1 MVRSTQVSMTAPSSQ
16 TLQRTELKT
25 TGYMATIF
33 ALRMFGLFM
42 ILPIF
47 AVYGQELEGAS
58 PLLIGTA
65 IGAYGLMQ
73 ALLQIP
79 FGMMSDRFG
88 RRPLL
93 LIGLLLFIA
102 GGVVAALS
110 DHIYGVIAGR
120 ALQGAGAIA
129 SVIMALIG
137 DVVSEKNRTRAMAL
151 IGMSVGGSFILALIL
166 GPLLAAWLGLSGLFW
181 ATSVLGA
188 LALVVACVVPAPKA
202 HQGELL
208 PARERFRRVLASKT
222 LLRFDV
228 GIFTLHMIM
237 TASFVVVPALLSER
251 LGLSLQSHSLLYLA
265 VLVVGFIA
273 MVPLV
278 IRAERRGAIPVKRLA
293 IVLLAVS
300 QVLLALA
307 DAALWHYVVALLVF
321 FAAFNLLE
329 ALLPSLVGRAA
340 PAGTRGTAMGVYSS
354 SQFMGVFVGGQLG
367 GALYQWL
374 GPEAVFYGCMVLAV
388 VWLLVLTGMQE
399 LPRLENRVLHLQ
411 PGQDWLALSQRLHQ
425 VPGVEEVVVVETQ
438 AMVLLKIDT
447 GSFDEG
453 RLQGLAAVAQS

>member
-1 MVRSTQVSMTAPSSQ
+1 MTAPSS
-16 TLQRTELKT
+16 TAMQRTELKT

-47 AVYGQELEGAS
+47 AVYGQALEGAS

-102 GGVVAALS
+102 GGVVAAMS

-181 ATSVLGA
+181 ATVMLGSLAFLVA
-188 LALVVACVVPAPKA
+188 LVVPAPKA
-202 HQGELL
+202 LQGELL
-208 PARERFRRVLASKT
+208 PAKERFRRVLGSKT

-228 GIFTLHMIM
+228 GIFTLHVIM

-251 LGLSLQSHSLLYLA
+251 LGLSLQSHSLLYLG
-265 VLVVGFIA
+265 VLVAGFIA

-278 IRAERRGAIPVKRLA
+278 IRAERRGAVPVKRLA
-293 IVLLAVS
+293 IVLLATS
-300 QVLLALA
+300 QLLLALA
-307 DAALWHYVVALLVF
+307 DAALWHFVLALLVF

-374 GPEAVFYGCMVLAV
+374 GPQAVFYGCMVLAL
-388 VWLLVLTGMQE
+388 VWLLVLVGMQE
-399 LPRLENRVLHLQ
+399 LPRLENRVLQLQ
-411 PGQDWLALSQRLHQ
+411 PGQDWQNLSQQLHH
-425 VPGVEEVVVVETQ
+425 VPGVEEVVFVEAQ
-438 AMVLLKIDT
+438 SLVLLKIDT
-447 GSFDEG
+447 GSLDES
-453 RLQGLAAVAQS
+453 RLQGLAAVVQS

>member
-1 MVRSTQVSMTAPSSQ
+1 
-16 TLQRTELKT
+16 
-25 TGYMATIF
+25 
-33 ALRMFGLFM
+33 
-42 ILPIF
+42 
-47 AVYGQELEGAS
+47 
-58 PLLIGTA
+58 
-65 IGAYGLMQ
+65 
-73 ALLQIP
+73 
-79 FGMMSDRFG
+79 
-88 RRPLL
+88 
-93 LIGLLLFIA
+93 
-102 GGVVAALS
+102 
-110 DHIYGVIAGR
+110 
-120 ALQGAGAIA
+120 
-129 SVIMALIG
+129 
-137 DVVSEKNRTRAMAL
+137 
-151 IGMSVGGSFILALIL
+151 
-166 GPLLAAWLGLSGLFW
+166 
-181 ATSVLGA
+181 
-188 LALVVACVVPAPKA
+188 
-202 HQGELL
+202 
-208 PARERFRRVLASKT
+208 
-222 LLRFDV
+222 
-228 GIFTLHMIM
+228 MIM

>member
-1 MVRSTQVSMTAPSSQ
+1 MTASSSK

-47 AVYGQELEGAS
+47 AVYGQKLEGAS

-73 ALLQIP
+73 AILQIP
-79 FGMMSDRFG
+79 FGMLSDRFG

-102 GGVVAALS
+102 GGAVAAMS

-181 ATSVLGA
+181 ATSLLGA
-188 LALVVACVVPAPKA
+188 MALVVAFVVPAPA
-202 HQGELL
+202 SLQGELL
-208 PARERFRRVLASKT
+208 PAGERFRRVLGSKT

-228 GIFTLHMIM
+228 GIFTLHVIM
-237 TASFVVVPALLSER
+237 TASFVVVPALLTQR
-251 LGLSLQSHSLLYLA
+251 LGLSLESHSLLYLG
-265 VLVVGFIA
+265 VLVAGFIA

-278 IRAERRGAIPVKRLA
+278 IRAERRGAVPVKRLA
-293 IVLLAVS
+293 IVLMATS
-300 QVLLALA
+300 QLLLALA
-307 DAALWHYVVALLVF
+307 GAALWHYVLALLVF

-354 SQFMGVFVGGQLG
+354 SQFMGVFIGGQLG

-374 GPEAVFYGCMVLAV
+374 GPQAVFYGCMMLAL
-388 VWLLVLTGMQE
+388 VWLLVLTGMEE
-399 LPRLENRVLHLQ
+399 LPRLENRVLQLQ
-411 PGQDWLALSQRLHQ
+411 PGQNWQALSQQLHQ
-425 VPGVEEVVVVETQ
+425 VPGVEEVVVVEEQ
-438 AMVLLKIDT
+438 ALVLLKIDT
-447 GSFDEG
+447 GSLDESQ
-453 RLQGLAAVAQS
+453 LQGLAAVAQS

>member
-1 MVRSTQVSMTAPSSQ
+1 MTAPSS
-16 TLQRTELKT
+16 TAMQRTELKT

-47 AVYGQELEGAS
+47 AVYGQALEGAS

-102 GGVVAALS
+102 GGVVAAMS

-181 ATSVLGA
+181 ATVMLGSLAFLVA
-188 LALVVACVVPAPKA
+188 LVVPAPKA
-202 HQGELL
+202 LQGELL
-208 PARERFRRVLASKT
+208 PAKERFRRVLGSKT

-228 GIFTLHMIM
+228 GIFTLHVIM
-237 TASFVVVPALLSER
+237 TASFVVVPALLSDR
-251 LGLSLQSHSLLYLA
+251 LGLSLQSHSVLYLG
-265 VLVVGFIA
+265 VLVAGFIA

-278 IRAERRGAIPVKRLA
+278 IRAERRGAVPVKRLA
-293 IVLLAVS
+293 IVLLATS
-300 QVLLALA
+300 QLLLALA
-307 DAALWHYVVALLVF
+307 GAALWHFVLALLVF

-374 GPEAVFYGCMVLAV
+374 GPQAVFYGCMVLAL
-388 VWLLVLTGMQE
+388 VWLLVLVGMQE
-399 LPRLENRVLHLQ
+399 LPRLENRVLQLQ
-411 PGQDWLALSQRLHQ
+411 PGQDWQNLSQQLHH
-425 VPGVEEVVVVETQ
+425 VPGVEEVVFVEAQ
-438 AMVLLKIDT
+438 SLVLLKIDT
-447 GSFDEG
+447 GSLDES
-453 RLQGLAAVAQS
+453 RLQGLAAVVQS

>member
-1 MVRSTQVSMTAPSSQ
+1 MTELSSKA
-16 TLQRTELKT
+16 LQRTELKT

-47 AVYGQELEGAS
+47 AVYGQELDGAS

-73 ALLQIP
+73 AILQIP
-79 FGMMSDRFG
+79 FGMLSDRFG

-93 LIGLLLFIA
+93 LIGLLLFVA
-102 GGVVAALS
+102 GGVVAAMS

-181 ATSVLGA
+181 ATSLLGA
-188 LALVVACVVPAPKA
+188 LALVVAMIVPAPKA
-202 HQGELL
+202 LQGELL
-208 PARERFRRVLASKT
+208 PAGERFRRVLGNKA

-228 GIFTLHMIM
+228 GIFTLHVIM
-237 TASFVVVPALLSER
+237 TASFVVVPALLTER
-251 LGLSLQSHSLLYLA
+251 LGLSLQSHSLLYLG
-265 VLVVGFIA
+265 VLVAGFVA

-278 IRAERRGAIPVKRLA
+278 IRAERRGAVPVKRLA
-293 IVLLAVS
+293 IVLMAVS
-300 QVLLALA
+300 QLLLALA
-307 DAALWHYVVALLVF
+307 GAALWHYVLALLVF

-374 GPEAVFYGCMVLAV
+374 GPQAVFFGCMAMAII
-388 VWLLVLTGMQE
+388 WLLVLTGMQE
-399 LPRLENRVLHLQ
+399 LPRLENRVLQLQ
-411 PGQDWLALSQRLHQ
+411 QGQDWLALSRQLRLL
-425 VPGVEEVVVVETQ
+425 PGVEEVVVVEEQ

-447 GSFDEG
+447 GSLDENQ
-453 RLQGLAAVAQS
+453 LQGLAAAAQS

>member
-1 MVRSTQVSMTAPSSQ
+1 MTAPSS
-16 TLQRTELKT
+16 TAMQRTELKT

-47 AVYGQELEGAS
+47 AVYGQALEGAS

-102 GGVVAALS
+102 GGVVAAMS

-181 ATSVLGA
+181 ATVMLGSLAFLVA
-188 LALVVACVVPAPKA
+188 LVVPAPKA
-202 HQGELL
+202 LQGELL
-208 PARERFRRVLASKT
+208 PAKERFRRVLGSKT

-228 GIFTLHMIM
+228 GIFTLHVIM
-237 TASFVVVPALLSER
+237 TASFVVVPALLSDR
-251 LGLSLQSHSLLYLA
+251 LGLSLQSHSVLYLG
-265 VLVVGFIA
+265 VLVAGFIA

-278 IRAERRGAIPVKRLA
+278 IRAERRGAVPVKRLA
-293 IVLLAVS
+293 IVLLATS
-300 QVLLALA
+300 QLMLALA
-307 DAALWHYVVALLVF
+307 GAALWHFVLALLVF

-374 GPEAVFYGCMVLAV
+374 GPQAVFYGCMVLAL
-388 VWLLVLTGMQE
+388 VWLLVLVGMQE
-399 LPRLENRVLHLQ
+399 LPRLENRVLQLQ
-411 PGQDWLALSQRLHQ
+411 PGQDWQNLSQQLHH
-425 VPGVEEVVVVETQ
+425 VPGVEEVVFVEAQ
-438 AMVLLKIDT
+438 SLVLLKIDT
-447 GSFDEG
+447 GSLDES
-453 RLQGLAAVAQS
+453 RLQGLAAVVQS

>member
-1 MVRSTQVSMTAPSSQ
+1 MTAPSS
-16 TLQRTELKT
+16 TAMQRTELKT

-47 AVYGQELEGAS
+47 AVYGQALEGAS

-102 GGVVAALS
+102 GGVVAAMS

-181 ATSVLGA
+181 ATVMLGS
-188 LALVVACVVPAPKA
+188 LAFLVAVVVPAPKA
-202 HQGELL
+202 LQGELL
-208 PARERFRRVLASKT
+208 PAKERFRRVLGSKT

-228 GIFTLHMIM
+228 GIFTLHVIM
-237 TASFVVVPALLSER
+237 TASFVVVPALLSDR
-251 LGLSLQSHSLLYLA
+251 LGLSLQSHSVLYLG
-265 VLVVGFIA
+265 VLVAGFIA

-278 IRAERRGAIPVKRLA
+278 IRAERRGAVPVKRLA
-293 IVLLAVS
+293 IVLLATS
-300 QVLLALA
+300 QLMLALA
-307 DAALWHYVVALLVF
+307 GAALWHFVLALLVF

-374 GPEAVFYGCMVLAV
+374 GPQAVFYGCMVLAL
-388 VWLLVLTGMQE
+388 VWLLVLVGMQE
-399 LPRLENRVLHLQ
+399 LPRLENRVLQLQ
-411 PGQDWLALSQRLHQ
+411 PGQDWQNLSQQLHH
-425 VPGVEEVVVVETQ
+425 VPGVEEVVFVEAQ
-438 AMVLLKIDT
+438 SLVLLKIDT
-447 GSFDEG
+447 GSLDES
-453 RLQGLAAVAQS
+453 RLQGLAAVVQS

>member
-1 MVRSTQVSMTAPSSQ
+1 MTAPSSNA
-16 TLQRTELKT
+16 LQRTELKT

-47 AVYGQELEGAS
+47 AVYGQSLEGAT

-73 ALLQIP
+73 AILQIP
-79 FGMMSDRFG
+79 FGMMSDHFG

-93 LIGLLLFIA
+93 LVGLLLFIA
-102 GGVVAALS
+102 GGAVAAMS

-181 ATSVLGA
+181 ATSVLGG
-188 LALVVACVVPAPKA
+188 LALLVAFVVPAPKA
-202 HQGELL
+202 LNGELL
-208 PARERFRRVLASKT
+208 PAPERFRRVLGNTT

-228 GIFTLHMIM
+228 GIFTLHVIM
-237 TASFVVVPALLSER
+237 TASFVVVPALLTER
-251 LGLSLQSHSLLYLA
+251 LGLGLQSHSLLYLG
-265 VLVVGFIA
+265 VLVAGFVA

-278 IRAERRGAIPVKRLA
+278 IRAERRGAVPVKRLA
-293 IVLLAVS
+293 IVLMIVS
-300 QVLLALA
+300 QLLLALA
-307 DAALWHYVVALLVF
+307 GAALWHYVLALLVF
-321 FAAFNLLE
+321 FAGFNLLE

-374 GPEAVFYGCMVLAV
+374 GPQAVFYACMALACI
-388 VWLLVLTGMQE
+388 WLLLLTGMRE
-399 LPRLENRVLHLQ
+399 LPRLENRVLAFQ
-411 PGQDWLALSQRLHQ
+411 PGQDWLALSHQLHRI
-425 VPGVEEVVVVETQ
+425 PGVEEVVLVEEQ
-438 AMVLLKIDT
+438 GMVLLKVDS
-447 GSFDEG
+447 GFLDESQ
-453 RLQGLAAVAQS
+453 LQGLAAVTQS

>member
-1 MVRSTQVSMTAPSSQ
+1 MTAPSSNA
-16 TLQRTELKT
+16 LQRTELKT

-47 AVYGQELEGAS
+47 AVYGKELEGAS

-73 ALLQIP
+73 AMLQIP

-93 LIGLLLFIA
+93 LIGLVLFIA
-102 GGVVAALS
+102 GGVVAAMS

-181 ATSVLGA
+181 ATSLLGG
-188 LALVVACVVPAPKA
+188 LALLVAFVVPAPKS

-208 PARERFRRVLASKT
+208 PAGERFRRVLRNKT

-228 GIFTLHMIM
+228 GIFTLHVIM

-251 LGLSLQSHSLLYLA
+251 LGMSLQSHSLLYLG
-265 VLVVGFIA
+265 VLVAGFVA

-278 IRAERRGAIPVKRLA
+278 IRAERRGAVPVKRLA
-293 IVLLAVS
+293 IVLLGIS
-300 QVLLALA
+300 QLLLALA
-307 DAALWHYVVALLVF
+307 GAELWHYVLALLVF

-367 GALYQWL
+367 GALYQWF
-374 GPEAVFYGCMVLAV
+374 GPQAVFLGCLALAII
-388 VWLLVLTGMQE
+388 WLLVLSGLKE
-399 LPRLENRVLHLQ
+399 LPRLENRVLQLQ
-411 PGQDWLALSQRLHQ
+411 PGQDWQVLSRQLHR
-425 VPGVEEVVVVETQ
+425 VPGVEEVVVVEEQ

-447 GSFDEG
+447 GALDESQ
-453 RLQGLAAVAQS
+453 LQGLAVVGQS

>member
-1 MVRSTQVSMTAPSSQ
+1 MTAPSSNA
-16 TLQRTELKT
+16 LQRTELKT

-47 AVYGQELEGAS
+47 AVYGQRLEGAT

-73 ALLQIP
+73 AILQIP
-79 FGMMSDRFG
+79 FGMLSDRFG

-102 GGVVAALS
+102 GGAVAAMS

-181 ATSVLGA
+181 ATSVLGS
-188 LALVVACVVPAPKA
+188 LALLVAFVVPAPKNL
-202 HQGELL
+202 QGELL
-208 PARERFRRVLASKT
+208 PAGERFRRVLGNRT
-222 LLRFDV
+222 LLRFDL
-228 GIFTLHMIM
+228 GIFTLHVIM
-237 TASFVVVPALLSER
+237 TASFVVVPALLTER

-265 VLVVGFIA
+265 VLIAGFLA

-293 IVLLAVS
+293 IILLGIS
-300 QVLLALA
+300 QLLLALA
-307 DAALWHYVVALLVF
+307 GAALWHFVLALLVF

-374 GPEAVFYGCMVLAV
+374 GPEAVFYGCMALAV
-388 VWLLVLTGMQE
+388 VWLLVLSGMQE
-399 LPRLENRVLHLQ
+399 LPRLENRVLQLQ
-411 PGQDWLALSQRLHQ
+411 PGQDWQALSQQLHQ
-425 VPGVEEVVVVETQ
+425 VPGVEEVVVVADQ
-438 AMVLLKIDT
+438 AMVLLKIDS
-447 GSFDEG
+447 GSLDEN
-453 RLQGLAAVAQS
+453 RLRGLAAVVQS

>member
-1 MVRSTQVSMTAPSSQ
+1 MTAQSSNA
-16 TLQRTELKT
+16 LQRTELKT

-47 AVYGQELEGAS
+47 AVYGQELAGAS

-73 ALLQIP
+73 AILQIP

-93 LIGLLLFIA
+93 LIGLVLFIA
-102 GGVVAALS
+102 GGAVAAMS

-151 IGMSVGGSFILALIL
+151 IGMSVGASFILALIL

-181 ATSVLGA
+181 ATTLLGA
-188 LALVVACVVPAPKA
+188 VALLVAFSVPVPKS

-208 PARERFRRVLASKT
+208 PAGERFRRVLRNKT

-228 GIFTLHMIM
+228 GIFTLHVIM
-237 TASFVVVPALLSER
+237 TASFVVVPALLTER
-251 LGLSLQSHSLLYLA
+251 LGMSLQSHSLLYLG
-265 VLVVGFIA
+265 VLIAGFVA

-278 IRAERRGAIPVKRLA
+278 IRAERRGAVPVKRLA
-293 IVLLAVS
+293 IVLMAIS
-300 QVLLALA
+300 QLLLALA
-307 DAALWHYVVALLVF
+307 GAELWHYVLALLVF

-367 GALYQWL
+367 GALYQWF
-374 GPEAVFYGCMVLAV
+374 GPQAVFYGCMALAV
-388 VWLLVLTGMQE
+388 VWLLVLSGMQE
-399 LPRLENRVLHLQ
+399 LPRLENRVLQLL
-411 PGQDWLALSQRLHQ
+411 PGQDWQVLSGQLHQ
-425 VPGVEEVVVVETQ
+425 VPGVEEVVVVEEQ

-447 GSFDEG
+447 GALDEG
-453 RLQGLAAVAQS
+453 QLQGLAAVSQS

>member
-1 MVRSTQVSMTAPSSQ
+1 MTAPSS
-16 TLQRTELKT
+16 TAMQRTELKT

-47 AVYGQELEGAS
+47 AVYGQALEGAS

-102 GGVVAALS
+102 GGVVAAMS

-181 ATSVLGA
+181 ATVMLGSLAFLVA
-188 LALVVACVVPAPKA
+188 LVVPAPKA
-202 HQGELL
+202 LQGELL
-208 PARERFRRVLASKT
+208 PAKERFRRVFGSKT

-228 GIFTLHMIM
+228 GIFTLHVIM

-251 LGLSLQSHSLLYLA
+251 LGLSLQSHSLLYLG
-265 VLVVGFIA
+265 VLVAGFIA

-278 IRAERRGAIPVKRLA
+278 IRAERRGAVPVKRLA
-293 IVLLAVS
+293 IVLLATS
-300 QVLLALA
+300 QLLLALA
-307 DAALWHYVVALLVF
+307 GAALWHFVLALLVF

-374 GPEAVFYGCMVLAV
+374 GPEAVFYGCMVLAL
-388 VWLLVLTGMQE
+388 VWLLVLVGMRE
-399 LPRLENRVLHLQ
+399 LPRLENRVLQLQ
-411 PGQDWLALSQRLHQ
+411 PGQDWQNLSQQLRH
-425 VPGVEEVVVVETQ
+425 VPGVEEVVFVETQ
-438 AMVLLKIDT
+438 SLVLLKIDT
-447 GSFDEG
+447 GSLDES
-453 RLQGLAAVAQS
+453 RLQGLAAVVQS

>member
-1 MVRSTQVSMTAPSSQ
+1 MTAPSS
-16 TLQRTELKT
+16 TAMQRTELKT

-47 AVYGQELEGAS
+47 AVYGQALEGAS

-102 GGVVAALS
+102 GGVVAAMS

-181 ATSVLGA
+181 ATVMLGS
-188 LALVVACVVPAPKA
+188 LAFLVAVVVPAPKA
-202 HQGELL
+202 LQGELL
-208 PARERFRRVLASKT
+208 PAKERFRRVLGSKT

-228 GIFTLHMIM
+228 GIFTLHVIM
-237 TASFVVVPALLSER
+237 TASFVVVPALLSDR
-251 LGLSLQSHSLLYLA
+251 LGLSLQSHSVLYLG
-265 VLVVGFIA
+265 VLVAGFIA

-278 IRAERRGAIPVKRLA
+278 IRAERRGAVPVKRLA
-293 IVLLAVS
+293 IVLLATS
-300 QVLLALA
+300 QLLLALA
-307 DAALWHYVVALLVF
+307 GAALWHFVLALLVF

-374 GPEAVFYGCMVLAV
+374 GPQAVFYGCMVLAL
-388 VWLLVLTGMQE
+388 VWLLVLVGMQE
-399 LPRLENRVLHLQ
+399 LPRLENRVLQLQ
-411 PGQDWLALSQRLHQ
+411 PGQDWQNLSQQLHH
-425 VPGVEEVVVVETQ
+425 VPGVEEVVFVEAQ
-438 AMVLLKIDT
+438 SLVLLKIDT
-447 GSFDEG
+447 GSLDES
-453 RLQGLAAVAQS
+453 RLQGLAAVVQS

>member
-1 MVRSTQVSMTAPSSQ
+1 MTAPSSKA
-16 TLQRTELKT
+16 LQRTELKT

-47 AVYGQELEGAS
+47 AVYGQELQGAS

-73 ALLQIP
+73 AILQIP

-102 GGVVAALS
+102 GGAVAAMS

-188 LALVVACVVPAPKA
+188 LALVVAFVVPSPKA

-208 PARERFRRVLASKT
+208 PAGQRFRRVLSNKT

-228 GIFTLHMIM
+228 GIFTLHVIM

-265 VLVVGFIA
+265 VLVAGFIA

-278 IRAERRGAIPVKRLA
+278 IRAERRGAVPVKRLA
-293 IVLLAVS
+293 IVLLGVS
-300 QVLLALA
+300 QLLLALA
-307 DAALWHYVVALLVF
+307 GAALWHFVLALLVF

-374 GPEAVFYGCMVLAV
+374 GPEAVFYGCLVLAA
-388 VWLLVLTGMQE
+388 VWLLVLAGMQE
-399 LPRLENRVLHLQ
+399 LPRLENRVLQLQ
-411 PGQDWLALSQRLHQ
+411 PGQDWLALSRQLHQ
-425 VPGVEEVVVVETQ
+425 VPGVEEVVVVEEQ
-438 AMVLLKIDT
+438 AMVLLKVET
-447 GSFDEG
+447 GSLDESQ
-453 RLQGLAAVAQS
+453 LQGLAAVAQS

>member
-1 MVRSTQVSMTAPSSQ
+1 MTAPSSIAM
-16 TLQRTELKT
+16 QRTELKT

-47 AVYGQELEGAS
+47 AVYGQALEGAS

-102 GGVVAALS
+102 GGVVAAMS

-181 ATSVLGA
+181 ATVMLGSLAFLVA
-188 LALVVACVVPAPKA
+188 LVVPAPKA
-202 HQGELL
+202 LQGELL
-208 PARERFRRVLASKT
+208 PAKERFRRVLGSKT

-228 GIFTLHMIM
+228 GIFTLHVIM
-237 TASFVVVPALLSER
+237 TASFVVVPALLSDR
-251 LGLSLQSHSLLYLA
+251 LGLSLQSHSVLYLG
-265 VLVVGFIA
+265 VLVAGFIA

-278 IRAERRGAIPVKRLA
+278 IRAERRGAVPVKRLA
-293 IVLLAVS
+293 IVLLATS
-300 QVLLALA
+300 QLLLALA
-307 DAALWHYVVALLVF
+307 GAALWHFVLALLVF

-374 GPEAVFYGCMVLAV
+374 GPQAVFYGCMVLAL
-388 VWLLVLTGMQE
+388 VWLLVLVGMQE
-399 LPRLENRVLHLQ
+399 LPRLENRVLQLQ
-411 PGQDWLALSQRLHQ
+411 PGQDWQNLSQQLHH
-425 VPGVEEVVVVETQ
+425 VPGVEEVVFVEAQ
-438 AMVLLKIDT
+438 SLVLLKIDT
-447 GSFDEG
+447 GSLDES
-453 RLQGLAAVAQS
+453 RLQGLAAVVQS